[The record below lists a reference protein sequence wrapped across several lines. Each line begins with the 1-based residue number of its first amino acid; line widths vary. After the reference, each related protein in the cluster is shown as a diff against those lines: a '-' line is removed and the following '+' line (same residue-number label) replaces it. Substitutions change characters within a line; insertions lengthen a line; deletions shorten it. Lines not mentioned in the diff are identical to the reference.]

1 MNTSLVLAV
10 TILLLMLVLFVSN
23 RLRLD
28 LVAIMGLLALA
39 LTGLVTTREALAG
52 FADPVVLMIAGLFV
66 VGAGL
71 FQTGVADAVGRQ
83 VEAISGRSLAGLT
96 TVMMLVTAVLS
107 AFLSSTGTVAVML
120 PVVLA
125 IARRRQISPS
135 LLLIPVAYAA
145 LLGGML
151 TLIGTP
157 PNLVVTAQLQQ
168 AGVEPFGFF
177 SFTLPGLVMLA
188 VGLLYVLLF
197 GPWLLVERKP
207 AHAEPGH
214 PAGTDLFAQYGLDQ
228 QLQQLRVPEGSPL
241 AAADVST
248 SELRSR
254 FGVTVL
260 AIVSTT
266 SKGRFVRKAEANTM
280 IRSHDD
286 LFVIGTESAVAE
298 VVERFGLRMVERRAE
313 LPAPLLLVDA
323 VVPPRS
329 ALIGRTLRE
338 LRLHSGSGVTVLAQH
353 AGGSQDLF
361 LNLDRP
367 LEAGDTM
374 LLTGAVR
381 ALKRIAHPRRDLLLL
396 VDLQT
401 EVPED
406 LQDAVSERAH
416 LAPVALGI
424 MLAMMLVMTF
434 GWLDNVMAVLL
445 AAVALILTRCVSV
458 EEAYRSINW
467 EAVVL
472 IAAILPMAT
481 ALDKTG
487 GLALATDALMG
498 AAGQHG
504 PLVLM
509 AVLFLFTAGLSQI
522 ISNTATTVLVAPI
535 ALQAALA
542 LGSNPYAMLM
552 VVAIAAS
559 SAFATPV
566 SSPVNT
572 LVFAP
577 GGYRF
582 TDFLRFGVPLQVLIL
597 IATLVAVPILFP
609 L

>member
-1 MNTSLVLAV
+1 MSGGLGLALA
-10 TILLLMLVLFVSN
+10 ILLIMLVLFVSN

-28 LVAIMGLLALA
+28 LVALMGLLALT
-39 LTGLVTTREALAG
+39 LSGLVTTSEALAG

-71 FQTGVADAVGRQ
+71 FQTGVADALGRR
-83 VEAISGRSLAGLT
+83 VEAMAGATLAGLT
-96 TVMMLVTAVLS
+96 AVIMIVTALLS
-107 AFLSSTGTVAVML
+107 GFLSSTGTVAVML

-135 LLLIPVAYAA
+135 RLLMPLAYAA

-168 AGVEPFGFF
+168 SGIEPFGFF

-188 VGLLYVLLF
+188 IGLVYVLVT
-197 GPWLLVERKP
+197 GRWLLVERKP
-207 AHAEPGH
+207 SLAEPGQ
-214 PAGTDLFAQYGLDQ
+214 PSWCELFAQYGLDQ
-228 QLQQLRVPEGSPL
+228 QLQHLRVPQGSLL
-241 AAADVST
+241 ASADVSN

-260 AIVSTT
+260 AIASTT
-266 SKGRFVRKAEANTM
+266 RKGRFVRKAEPGTM
-280 IRSHDD
+280 IRDHDD
-286 LFVIGTESAVAE
+286 LYVVGQATDVAAI
-298 VVERFGLRMVERRAE
+298 VDRFGLRVVRRQAE
-313 LPAPLLLVDA
+313 LPASLLLVDA

-329 ALIGRTLRE
+329 AFIGRTLRQ
-338 LRLHSGSGVTVLAQH
+338 LRLHSGAGVTVLAQR
-353 AGGSQDLF
+353 AGGSDSVF
-361 LNLDRP
+361 LDLDRA
-367 LEAGDTM
+367 LAAGDTL
-374 LLTGAVR
+374 LLTGSAK
-381 ALKRIAHPRRDLLLL
+381 ALKRTARSRRDLLLL
-396 VDLQT
+396 ADLQS
-401 EVPED
+401 EVS
-406 LQDAVSERAH
+406 QRAH
-416 LAPVALGI
+416 LAPVAIAILLGM
-424 MLAMMLVMTF
+424 MLAMTF
-434 GWLDNVMAVLL
+434 GLVDNVIAVML

-487 GLALATDALMG
+487 GLALAADALMSTTG
-498 AAGQHG
+498 DYG
-504 PLVLM
+504 PLAVM
-509 AVLFLFTAGLSQI
+509 AVLFIFTAGLSQVV
-522 ISNTATTVLVAPI
+522 SNTATTVLVAPI

-542 LGSNPYAMLM
+542 LDVNPYAMLM
-552 VVAIAAS
+552 AIAIAAS

-572 LVFAP
+572 LVLSA

-582 TDFLRFGVPLQVLIL
+582 GDFLRFGVPLQVLML
-597 IATLVAVPILFP
+597 IATLIAVPLLFP

>member
-1 MNTSLVLAV
+1 MSTSLWLALG
-10 TILLLMLVLFVSN
+10 ILLLMLVLFVSN

-28 LVAIMGLLALA
+28 LIALMGLLALT
-39 LTGLVTTREALAG
+39 LTGLITTGEALAG
-52 FADPVVLMIAGLFV
+52 FADPVVLMIAALFV

-71 FQTGVADAVGRQ
+71 FQTGVADALGRR
-83 VEAISGRSLAGLT
+83 VEAMAGQSLAGLT
-96 TVMMLVTAVLS
+96 AVIMLVTALLS
-107 AFLSSTGTVAVML
+107 GFLSSTGTVAVML

-135 LLLIPVAYAA
+135 RLLMPLAYAA

-168 AGVEPFGFF
+168 SGIEPFGFF

-188 VGLLYVLLF
+188 LGLVYVLVV

-207 AHAEPGH
+207 ACAEPGE
-214 PAGTDLFAQYGLDQ
+214 PSWAELFAQYELDQ
-228 QLQQLRVPEGSPL
+228 QLQHLQVPRHSLL
-241 AAADVST
+241 ASADVSS

-260 AIVSTT
+260 AIASTT
-266 SKGRFVRKAEANTM
+266 PKGRFVRKAEPGTM
-280 IRSHDD
+280 IRDQDD
-286 LFVIGTESAVAE
+286 LYVVGTEAAVAE
-298 VVERFGLRMVERRAE
+298 IVDRFGLRVVQRRAE
-313 LPAPLLLVDA
+313 PPASLLLVDA

-329 ALIGRTLRE
+329 AFIGRTLRQ
-338 LRLHSGSGVTVLAQH
+338 LRLHSGAGVTVLAQR
-353 AGGSQDLF
+353 AGGSESVF
-361 LNLDRP
+361 LDLDRP
-367 LEAGDTM
+367 LAAGDTL
-374 LLTGAVR
+374 LLTGGPR
-381 ALKRIAHPRRDLLLL
+381 ALKQTARSRRDMLLLA
-396 VDLQT
+396 DLQS
-401 EVPED
+401 E
-406 LQDAVSERAH
+406 VSERAS
-416 LAPVALGI
+416 LASVAIAILLGM
-424 MLAMMLVMTF
+424 MLAMTF
-434 GWLDNVMAVLL
+434 GLVDNVIAVLL
-445 AAVALILTRCVSV
+445 AAVALVLTRCVSV

-487 GLALATDALMG
+487 GLALAADALMNTTG
-498 AAGQHG
+498 DYG
-504 PLVLM
+504 PLAVM
-509 AVLFLFTAGLSQI
+509 AVLFIFTAGLSQVV
-522 ISNTATTVLVAPI
+522 SNTATTVLVAPI

-542 LGSNPYAMLM
+542 LDVNPYAMLM
-552 VVAIAAS
+552 AIAIAAS

-572 LVFAP
+572 LVLSA

-582 TDFLRFGVPLQVLIL
+582 GDFVRFGVPLQVLML
-597 IATLVAVPILFP
+597 IATLIAVPLLFP